1 MMQTVQATEKAGSE
15 CNLNIGVPGY
25 WLLVIITYS
34 TFCVSF
40 FMDVHTNLLRIFYY
54 FLVTRTSSGNYVT

>member
-25 WLLVIITYS
+25 WLRSLSHIRLFAFLHGYAHKFVAD
-34 TFCVSF
+34 FLLFPCNK
-40 FMDVHTNLLRIFYY
+40 NLIR
-54 FLVTRTSSGNYVT
+54 